1 MLDNNGG
8 ISMEKDNERVTT
20 EIEILEF
27 KAGGNSYGI
36 SVGDIKEILAYD
48 KRPTP
53 VPNAHQC
60 IEGIIMPRDFLIPI
74 IDLKKYLNL
83 ADIDMNKNEMI
94 IVTGIGN
101 LNIAIHVDSVCGI
114 HRKLNSDIKKPG
126 KMISTNQKFA
136 ITGIIKMEDKIIE
149 LIDLRK
155 VITSINPEVNV
166 DQDDSLISVG

>member
-1 MLDNNGG
+1 
-8 ISMEKDNERVTT
+8 MEKGNDRVTT

-27 KAGGNSYGI
+27 RAGGNSYGI
-36 SVGDIKEILAYD
+36 SVGDIKEILVYD
-48 KRPTP
+48 KKPTP

-83 ADIDMNKNEMI
+83 ADVDTNKNEMI

-101 LNIAIHVDSVCGI
+101 MNVAIHVDSVCGI
-114 HRKLNSDIKKPG
+114 HRKMSSDIKKPG
-126 KMISTNQKFA
+126 KMMSTNQKFA

-155 VITSINPEVNV
+155 IISNINPDINLE
-166 DQDDSLISVG
+166 QDDSLISVG

>member
-1 MLDNNGG
+1 
-8 ISMEKDNERVTT
+8 MEKDNGRVTT

-48 KRPTP
+48 KIPTP
-53 VPNAHQC
+53 VPNSHPF
-60 IEGIIMPRDFLIPI
+60 IEGILMPRDFLIPV

-83 ADIDMNKNEMI
+83 TDVDTNKNEMI
-94 IVTGIGN
+94 IVTGISN
-101 LNIAIHVDSVCGI
+101 LNIAIHVDSVSGI
-114 HRKLNSDIKKPG
+114 HRKSTSDIKKPG

-155 VITSINPEVNV
+155 VISNINPEINV
-166 DQDDSLISVG
+166 DQDESLISIV